1 MTNTINKGSI
11 VTISAV
17 VGFFLAIAPIL
28 DPYVLF
34 TIGAGITLKVNDIL
48 ILLIGGFCFLKYHAI
63 KGQTNFLI
71 LMICGLF
78 LVSYLAN
85 MYSSTNM
92 SMSLKNIVIYL
103 IYGIVLSYIWKTPC
117 REKFF
122 FWVECVAMAAS
133 VVVFLQFVAG
143 YLKFPMWDGQI
154 MFFDLGKYDGWA
166 GYIDRNT
173 GDIRPNG
180 IFQEASYIGIYL
192 SVALAY
198 SLKRQKV
205 KRALMFSL
213 AMFATTSIV
222 SVISCIFVFL
232 YSYLCANR
240 LKITGK
246 TRRRILLALI
256 FGVVLMVFLANTYKS
271 VGDSFAYIFKRLD
284 NVQSD
289 LNGTRMSST
298 KYRLLGHIDLFAE
311 YDFMQMLVG
320 VGIAQYAPYFG
331 VTSYSNVWV
340 TTLLNSGIIGLLIL
354 IGTLVSV
361 KKKTLPQ
368 NAVFFWIMILIFSSD
383 YQWFNWYF
391 FYLFSACLMK
401 EENSVINVGKGAAAI

>member
-1 MTNTINKGSI
+1 MTNANKGSS

-34 TIGAGITLKVNDIL
+34 TIGEGITLKVNDIL
-48 ILLIGGFCFLKYHAI
+48 MLIIGGFCFLKYHSL
-63 KGQTNFLI
+63 KSQTNFLI
-71 LMICGLF
+71 ILICELF
-78 LVSYLAN
+78 LVSYIAN
-85 MYSSTNM
+85 TYSSTDV
-92 SMSLKNIVIYL
+92 SLSLKNIVIYL
-103 IYGIVLSYIWKTPC
+103 IYGIILSYIWKTPC

-122 FWVECVAMAAS
+122 LVIECVAMAAS
-133 VVVFLQFVAG
+133 VVVFLQFIAG
-143 YLKFPMWDGQI
+143 YLRFPMWDGQI
-154 MFFDLGKYDGWA
+154 TFFNLGKYDGWS
-166 GYIDRNT
+166 GYIDKNT

-192 SVALAY
+192 SVALAH
-198 SLKRQKV
+198 SLKRQKL
-205 KRALMFSL
+205 KRALIFSL
-213 AMFATTSIV
+213 AMFATTSII
-222 SVISCIFVFL
+222 SVASCIFVFL
-232 YSYLCANR
+232 YSYLCANG

-246 TRRRILLALI
+246 TRKRILIALI

-271 VGDSFAYIFKRLD
+271 VGDSFDYIFKRLD

-298 KYRLLGHIDLFAE
+298 KYRLLGHIDLFAK
-311 YDFMQMLVG
+311 YDFVQRMVG
-320 VGIAQYAPYFG
+320 VGVAQYAPYFR

-340 TTLLNSGIIGLLIL
+340 TTLLNSGIIGLSFL

-361 KKKTLPQ
+361 KRKTLTQ
-368 NAVFFWIMILIFSSD
+368 NAVYFWLLILIFSAD

-391 FYLFSACLMK
+391 FYLFSACLLK
-401 EENSVINVGKGAAAI
+401 EEKSLTGVGKGAAEI